1 MTNYFDLLDENEE
14 LLFVPVINLETLISN
29 YVDTLIKNEQYN
41 FIFCDN
47 INFDIINTI
56 TKLSDNKEIKYSVSL
71 MKDFKIINW
80 NGTYN
85 YNKPFIVFHTGHN
98 FDQDKHEMI
107 LRHFSTMSYMY
118 SKITYVTIHKNN
130 LSDICIYK

>member
-47 INFDIINTI
+47 INFDI
-56 TKLSDNKEIKYSVSL
+56 
-71 MKDFKIINW
+71 
-80 NGTYN
+80 
-85 YNKPFIVFHTGHN
+85 
-98 FDQDKHEMI
+98 
-107 LRHFSTMSYMY
+107 R
-118 SKITYVTIHKNN
+118 
-130 LSDICIYK
+130 ICFQKCCQLI